1 MAAAFLREIF
11 ARLTNLEN
19 EIFVLKQQ
27 KQEPPPLAPVEDP
40 NTQKLFETLKKQID
54 MLSKQLSTY
63 IQSQTDMKKITEQS
77 LLLKFDS
84 IINKKI
90 EQQLQSKV
98 VEQQQLQ
105 SKVVE
110 QQQVSIADELII
122 TDSLSLAPAPPTP
135 APPSKK
141 KKEKTTLNLE

>member
-98 VEQQQLQ
+98 VEQQQ
-105 SKVVE
+105 
-110 QQQVSIADELII
+110 VSIADELII